1 MSGEGIEMTKSAAF
15 SLEFASSSVPTPD
28 GATAATLFRHGT
40 LEIKASK
47 PKAPNLQTPH
57 SQDELYFVAGGT
69 GVLFHGGERS
79 LFEAG
84 DVLFVAAATEHHF
97 EDVSD
102 DLQIW
107 VIFYGPPGGESGH
120 VEVAARGNAKDQ

>member
-1 MSGEGIEMTKSAAF
+1 MQSATF
-15 SLEFASSSVPTPD
+15 SLESASSSVPTSD
-28 GATAATLFRHGT
+28 GGTSATLFRHGT

-47 PKAPNLQTPH
+47 PQSPNIQTPH
-57 SQDELYFVAGGT
+57 RQDELYFVARGS
-69 GVLFHGGERS
+69 GVLFHDGERS
-79 LFEAG
+79 PFAAG
-84 DVLFVAAATEHHF
+84 DVLFVAAGTEHHF

-120 VEVAARGNAKDQ
+120 VEVAALEREDQ